1 MWKINMSFI
10 IRNTLWLTFFAII
23 LLSWWWLYSMSLSM
37 NMDFFGR
44 MSMDSSMS
52 QMATMSPNVSNSKMS
67 DEQNMTAMNSM
78 PEDSSKSSTESM
90 SSNQSMANMG
100 SMSNDQGM
108 VNMGSMSNG
117 MKMDNSMTR
126 FLPLFGMWAVMM
138 AAMMLPTMVPTLK
151 SYEDLMISADGTRI
165 GWIGLLL
172 GYSII
177 WVTFSALI
185 TAFQLILLS
194 LGLVD
199 MMGKVKSIWISSAL
213 LIIAGAF
220 QFTRAKEVCHGIC
233 HSPMSYFLGN
243 WKIGFNG
250 GLRMGLGLGAFCVGC
265 CWLFMVLGFAGGVM
279 NFLWMGLATLFMVIE
294 KLPAIGHYVIKP
306 MGAVL
311 IASGVLLFF
320 LF

>member
-1 MWKINMSFI
+1 MSFI

-78 PEDSSKSSTESM
+78 PEDTSKSSTESM

>member
-1 MWKINMSFI
+1 MSFI

-52 QMATMSPNVSNSKMS
+52 QMATMSSNVSNSKMS

-78 PEDSSKSSTESM
+78 PEDTSKSSTESM

-185 TAFQLILLS
+185 TAFQLSLLS

-199 MMGKVKSIWISSAL
+199 MMGKVNSIWISSAL

-243 WKIGFNG
+243 WKTGFNG

-311 IASGVLLFF
+311 IASGVLLVF

>member
-1 MWKINMSFI
+1 
-10 IRNTLWLTFFAII
+10 
-23 LLSWWWLYSMSLSM
+23 MSLSM

-243 WKIGFNG
+243 WKTGFNG
-250 GLRMGLGLGAFCVGC
+250 GLRMGIGLGTFCVGC
-265 CWLFMVLGFAGGVM
+265 CWLFMMLGFAGGVM

-294 KLPAIGHYVIKP
+294 KLPAIGHYVIRP

>member
-1 MWKINMSFI
+1 
-10 IRNTLWLTFFAII
+10 
-23 LLSWWWLYSMSLSM
+23 MSLSM

>member
-1 MWKINMSFI
+1 MSFI

-90 SSNQSMANMG
+90 SSNQSMANMW

-108 VNMGSMSNG
+108 VNMGSMSNW

-243 WKIGFNG
+243 WKTGFNG
-250 GLRMGLGLGAFCVGC
+250 GLRMGIGLGTFCVGC
-265 CWLFMVLGFAGGVM
+265 CWLFMMLGFAGGVM

-294 KLPAIGHYVIKP
+294 KLPAIGHYVIRP

>member
-1 MWKINMSFI
+1 MSFI

-100 SMSNDQGM
+100 SMSKDQGM

-185 TAFQLILLS
+185 TAFQLSLLS

>member
-1 MWKINMSFI
+1 MSFI

-117 MKMDNSMTR
+117 MKMDNSMTS

-294 KLPAIGHYVIKP
+294 KLPAIGHYVIRP

>member
-1 MWKINMSFI
+1 MSFI

-108 VNMGSMSNG
+108 VNMESMSNG
-117 MKMDNSMTR
+117 MKMDNSMTS

>member
-1 MWKINMSFI
+1 MSFI

-44 MSMDSSMS
+44 MSMDSSMP
-52 QMATMSPNVSNSKMS
+52 QMATMSSNVSNSKMS

-243 WKIGFNG
+243 WKTGFNG
-250 GLRMGLGLGAFCVGC
+250 GLRMGIGLGTFCVGC
-265 CWLFMVLGFAGGVM
+265 CWLFMMLGFAGGVM

-294 KLPAIGHYVIKP
+294 KLPAIGHYVIRP

>member
-1 MWKINMSFI
+1 MSFI

-100 SMSNDQGM
+100 SMSKDQGM

-185 TAFQLILLS
+185 TAFQLSLLS

-243 WKIGFNG
+243 WKTGFNG

>member
-1 MWKINMSFI
+1 MSFI

-52 QMATMSPNVSNSKMS
+52 QMATMSSNVSNSKMS

-78 PEDSSKSSTESM
+78 PEGSSKSSTESM

-108 VNMGSMSNG
+108 ANMGSMSNG

-165 GWIGLLL
+165 GWIGVLL

-185 TAFQLILLS
+185 TAFQLSLLF

-199 MMGKVKSIWISSAL
+199 MMGKVNSIWISSAL

-243 WKIGFNG
+243 WKTGFNG

>member
-117 MKMDNSMTR
+117 MKMDNSMTS

-243 WKIGFNG
+243 WKTGFNG
-250 GLRMGLGLGAFCVGC
+250 GLRMGIGLGTFCVGC
-265 CWLFMVLGFAGGVM
+265 CWLFMMLGFAGGVM

-294 KLPAIGHYVIKP
+294 KLPAIGHYVIRP

>member
-1 MWKINMSFI
+1 MSFI

-52 QMATMSPNVSNSKMS
+52 QMATMSSNVSNSKMS

>member
-1 MWKINMSFI
+1 MSFI

-44 MSMDSSMS
+44 MSMDSSMP

-78 PEDSSKSSTESM
+78 PEDTSKSSTESM

-117 MKMDNSMTR
+117 MKMDNSMTS

-265 CWLFMVLGFAGGVM
+265 CWLFMMLGFAGGVM

-294 KLPAIGHYVIKP
+294 KLPAIGHYVIRP

>member
-1 MWKINMSFI
+1 MSFI

-108 VNMGSMSNG
+108 VNMGSMSNW

-138 AAMMLPTMVPTLK
+138 AAMMLPIMVPTLK

-199 MMGKVKSIWISSAL
+199 IMGKVKSIWISSAL

-294 KLPAIGHYVIKP
+294 KLPAIGHYVIRP

>member
-1 MWKINMSFI
+1 
-10 IRNTLWLTFFAII
+10 
-23 LLSWWWLYSMSLSM
+23 
-37 NMDFFGR
+37 

-117 MKMDNSMTR
+117 MKMDNSMTS

-243 WKIGFNG
+243 WKTGFNG
-250 GLRMGLGLGAFCVGC
+250 GLRMGIGLGTFCVGC
-265 CWLFMVLGFAGGVM
+265 CWLFMMLGFAGGVM

-294 KLPAIGHYVIKP
+294 KLPAIGHYVIRP

>member
-1 MWKINMSFI
+1 
-10 IRNTLWLTFFAII
+10 
-23 LLSWWWLYSMSLSM
+23 MSLSM

-44 MSMDSSMS
+44 MSMDSSMP

>member
-1 MWKINMSFI
+1 MSFI
-10 IRNTLWLTFFAII
+10 IRNTFWLTFFAVI
-23 LLSWWWLYSMSLSM
+23 LLSWWWLYSLSLSM

-52 QMATMSPNVSNSKMS
+52 QMETMSSNVSTSKMS
-67 DEQNMTAMNSM
+67 DEQNMASM
-78 PEDSSKSSTESM
+78 GSMSEDTSKSSTEPM
-90 SSNQSMANMG
+90 SSGQSMANMG
-100 SMSNDQGM
+100 SISNNQGM
-108 VNMGSMSNG
+108 VNMVSTSNG

-177 WVTFSALI
+177 WVTFAAFI
-185 TAFQLILLS
+185 TAFQLSLLS
-194 LGLVD
+194 LGVVD
-199 MMGKVKSIWISSAL
+199 MMGKANSIWISSAL

-220 QFTRAKEVCHGIC
+220 QFTRAKEVCHGVC

-243 WKIGFNG
+243 WKTGFNG

-306 MGAVL
+306 MGAIL

>member
-1 MWKINMSFI
+1 MSFI

-52 QMATMSPNVSNSKMS
+52 QMATMSSNVSNSKMS

-78 PEDSSKSSTESM
+78 PEDTSKSSTESM

-199 MMGKVKSIWISSAL
+199 MMGKVNSIWISSAL

-243 WKIGFNG
+243 WKTGFNG
-250 GLRMGLGLGAFCVGC
+250 GLRMGIGLGAFCVGC

>member
-1 MWKINMSFI
+1 MSFI

-52 QMATMSPNVSNSKMS
+52 QMATMSSNVSNSKMS

-78 PEDSSKSSTESM
+78 PEDTSKSSTESM

-108 VNMGSMSNG
+108 ANMGSMSNG

-165 GWIGLLL
+165 GWIGVLL

-185 TAFQLILLS
+185 TAFQLSLLF

-199 MMGKVKSIWISSAL
+199 MMGKVNSIWISSAL

-243 WKIGFNG
+243 WKTGFNG

-294 KLPAIGHYVIKP
+294 KLPAIGHYVIRP

>member
-1 MWKINMSFI
+1 
-10 IRNTLWLTFFAII
+10 
-23 LLSWWWLYSMSLSM
+23 MSLSM
-37 NMDFFGR
+37 GMDFFGR

-52 QMATMSPNVSNSKMS
+52 QMEPMSSNVSTSKMS
-67 DEQNMTAMNSM
+67 DKQSMADISSM
-78 PEDSSKSSTESM
+78 PEDTSRSLTEPM
-90 SSNQSMANMG
+90 SSDKSMAIMG
-100 SMSNDQGM
+100 SMSNNQGM

-117 MKMDNSMTR
+117 MKIDNSMTR

-138 AAMMLPTMVPTLK
+138 AAMMFPTMVPTLK
-151 SYEDLMISADGTRI
+151 SYEDLMMSADGTRI
-165 GWIGLLL
+165 GWIGLLI

-177 WVTFSALI
+177 WVTFAALI
-185 TAFQLILLS
+185 TAFQLSLLS
-194 LGLVD
+194 LGVVD
-199 MMGKVKSIWISSAL
+199 MMGKANSIWISSAL

-220 QFTRAKEVCHGIC
+220 QFTRAKEVCHGVC

-243 WKIGFNG
+243 WKTGFDG
-250 GLRMGLGLGAFCVGC
+250 GLRMGLGLGAFCAGC

-294 KLPAIGHYVIKP
+294 KLPAIGYYVIKP
-306 MGAVL
+306 MGAIL